1 VKTSPDFPSPVKEKK
16 RTKLHLQV
24 ANYQSVRSEGEGE
37 SYTLFRTFP
46 LLVWQSTDL
55 GFKMIIDNAYPGLA
69 YRSQVFRPLHVGER
83 LRGYIMGVRPDG
95 KIEISLQ
102 PLGRKQTTDFAEQLL
117 QYLKDNKGYCN
128 LRDKSEA
135 EDIKRLSS
143 APGIG
148 KKTAE
153 RMVLE
158 LRGKLVSHTA
168 ADGLFTAAP
177 AADETDDIVNTLI
190 ALGYNEREA
199 KAAIKGIP
207 KGTEVGEGVRLA
219 LKNLLK

>member
-1 VKTSPDFPSPVKEKK
+1 MISRLTGKLIEKNPPQIVIDVNGARPAPAGATPHPYSPHPSGETVQLYTQLVVREDAHLLFGFATADERATFRQLVKVSGIGAKTALGILSAMSADELA
-16 RTKLHLQV
+16 RAV
-24 ANYQSVRSEGEGE
+24 A
-37 SYTLFRTFP
+37 
-46 LLVWQSTDL
+46 D
-55 GFKMIIDNAYPGLA
+55 
-69 YRSQVFRPLHVGER
+69 
-83 LRGYIMGVRPDG
+83 
-95 KIEISLQ
+95 
-102 PLGRKQTTDFAEQLL
+102 
-117 QYLKDNKGYCN
+117 
-128 LRDKSEA
+128 

-158 LRGKLVSHTA
+158 LRGKLVSHAA
-168 ADGLFTAAP
+168 ADGLFAAAP

>member
-1 VKTSPDFPSPVKEKK
+1 MISRLTGKLIEKNPPQIVIDVNGVGYEADVSMQTFYNLPALGETVQLYTQLVVREDAHLLFGFATADERATFRQLVKVSGIGAKTALGILSAMSADELA
-16 RTKLHLQV
+16 RAV
-24 ANYQSVRSEGEGE
+24 A
-37 SYTLFRTFP
+37 
-46 LLVWQSTDL
+46 D
-55 GFKMIIDNAYPGLA
+55 
-69 YRSQVFRPLHVGER
+69 
-83 LRGYIMGVRPDG
+83 
-95 KIEISLQ
+95 
-102 PLGRKQTTDFAEQLL
+102 
-117 QYLKDNKGYCN
+117 
-128 LRDKSEA
+128 

-158 LRGKLVSHTA
+158 LRSKLVSHAA
-168 ADGLFTAAP
+168 ADGLFAATP